1 MYMKYVFKIENDL
14 ISLDQKDFQKSE
26 FVIKSSPY
34 DYTVKFINDKTL
46 RSVLFQ
52 NRNIN
57 KQKNFLFVDK
67 NVNKI
72 YKEKLWKKDYTLTL
86 IANEENKTINSALL
100 VIDKLNKNNFTKK
113 EILISIGGGI
123 TQDVTAFA
131 RSIFK
136 RGIRWTY
143 FPTTLL
149 SMADSCIGAKS
160 AINYGGTKNLIG
172 LFSAPKEV
180 FINTTFLKTLDKR
193 DVLSGYGEIIKLC
206 IVGGEST
213 IEKFKKVKDLQ
224 KGDMLFKIDDL
235 IKTALIVKKAVIT
248 KDEFEINIRKAL
260 NYGHTIGH
268 AIEPIVKYKIP
279 HGIAVLIGMFIENCI
294 SNEYGYLDSVSCNR
308 LNKIII
314 DHLDKKSLSH
324 LKSVTLT
331 QLLIHMKKDK
341 KNEFTNISFA
351 VPIAIG
357 HFKLL
362 QLKNDQKLIFAIDNA
377 FKNLFIHL

>member
-1 MYMKYVFKIENDL
+1 MKFFFKIDNHS
-14 ISLDQKDFQKSE
+14 ISLSHKDIKKSE

-34 DYTVKFINDKTL
+34 NYTVKFIDDKTL
-46 RSVLFQ
+46 GLVLLK
-52 NRNIN
+52 NRDIN
-57 KQKNFLFVDK
+57 KKKNFLFVDK
-67 NVNKI
+67 NVDKI
-72 YKEKLWKKDYTLTL
+72 YKEKLWKKDDTLTL
-86 IANEENKTINSALL
+86 IANEENKTISSSLL
-100 VIDKLNKNNFTKK
+100 VIDILNKNNFTKK

-136 RGIRWTY
+136 RGINWTY

-180 FINTTFLKTLDKR
+180 YINTTFLKTLDIR

-213 IEKFKKVKDLQ
+213 IEEFKKVKDLQ
-224 KGDMLFKIDDL
+224 KGDLLFKIDVL
-235 IKTALIVKKAVIT
+235 IKTALVVKKAVISE
-248 KDEFEINIRKAL
+248 DEFENNIRKAL

-294 SNEYGYLDSVSCNR
+294 SNDYGYLDIASCNF

-314 DHLDKKSLSH
+314 DFIDQKSLIYF
-324 LKSVTLT
+324 KSVDIKE
-331 QLLIHMKKDK
+331 LILHMKKDK

-351 VPIAIG
+351 VPVTIG
-357 HFKLL
+357 HFKIL
-362 QLKNDQKLIFAIDNA
+362 QLKNDKKLLKAIDNA
-377 FKNLFIHL
+377 FKKLLK

>member
-1 MYMKYVFKIENDL
+1 MKNVFKIDNHL
-14 ISLDQKDFQKSE
+14 ISLNRKDIQKSE

-34 DYTVKFINDKTL
+34 NYTVNFINDKTL
-46 RSVLFQ
+46 RLVLLK

-67 NVNKI
+67 NVDKI
-72 YKEKLWKKDYTLTL
+72 YKEKLWKKDHTLTL
-86 IANEENKTINSALL
+86 IANEENKTINSSLF
-100 VIDKLNKNNFTKK
+100 VIDLLNKNNFTKK

-136 RGIRWTY
+136 RGINWTY
-143 FPTTLL
+143 IPTTLL

-206 IVGGEST
+206 IVGGEYT
-213 IEKFKKVKDLQ
+213 IEEFKKVKDLQ
-224 KGDMLFKIDDL
+224 KGDLLFKIDLL
-235 IKTALIVKKAVIT
+235 IKTALLVKKAVIT
-248 KDEFEINIRKAL
+248 EDEFEINIRKAL

-279 HGIAVLIGMFIENCI
+279 HGIAVLIGMFVENCI
-294 SNEYGYLDSVSCNR
+294 SNEYGYLDSESCNY

-314 DHLDKKSLSH
+314 DYIDQKSMNYF
-324 LKSVTLT
+324 KSVDIKD
-331 QLLIHMKKDK
+331 LLHNMKKDK
-341 KNEFTNISFA
+341 KNELNNISFA
-351 VPIAIG
+351 VPVAIG
-357 HFKLL
+357 HFKIL
-362 QLKNDQKLIFAIDNA
+362 QLKNDKKLLTAIDKA
-377 FKNLFIHL
+377 VKNLLN

>member
-1 MYMKYVFKIENDL
+1 MKNVFKIENEL
-14 ISLDQKDFQKSE
+14 IYLNHKDIQKSE

-34 DYTVKFINDKTL
+34 DYTVKFIDDKIL
-46 RSVLFQ
+46 RLVLLQ
-52 NRNIN
+52 NRSIN

-67 NVNKI
+67 NVDKI
-72 YKEKLWKKDYTLTL
+72 YKEKLWKKDHTLTL
-86 IANEENKTINSALL
+86 LANEKNKTINSSLL
-100 VIDKLNKNNFTKK
+100 VIDLLNKNNFTKK

-136 RGIRWTY
+136 RGISWTY

-180 FINTTFLKTLDKR
+180 FINTTFLKTLDKI
-193 DVLSGYGEIIKLC
+193 DILSGYGEIIKLC
-206 IVGGEST
+206 IVGGETT
-213 IEKFKKVKDLQ
+213 IETFKKVKVLQ
-224 KGDMLFKIDDL
+224 KGDLLFNIDVL

-248 KDEFEINIRKAL
+248 EDEFENDIRKAL

-279 HGIAVLIGMFIENCI
+279 HGIAILIGMFVENYI
-294 SNEYGYLDSVSCNR
+294 SNEYRYLDSTSCNM

-314 DHLDKKSLSH
+314 DYIDKKSLSH
-324 LKSVTLT
+324 FKSVTIT
-331 QLLIHMKKDK
+331 ELLLHMKKDK
-341 KNEFTNISFA
+341 KNELMNISFA
-351 VPIAIG
+351 VPVAIG
-357 HFKLL
+357 HFKIL
-362 QLKNDQKLIFAIDNA
+362 QLKNDKKLLTAIDKA
-377 FKNLFIHL
+377 FKNLLINYD

>member
-1 MYMKYVFKIENDL
+1 MKNVFKIDNHS
-14 ISLDQKDFQKSE
+14 ISLNHNDIQKSE
-26 FVIKSSPY
+26 FVIISSPY
-34 DYTVKFINDKTL
+34 NYTVKFIDDKTL
-46 RSVLFQ
+46 RLVLLQ
-52 NRNIN
+52 NRMIN

-67 NVNKI
+67 NVDKI
-72 YKEKLWKKDYTLTL
+72 YKKILWKKDYTLTL
-86 IANEENKTINSALL
+86 IANEENKTINSSLL
-100 VIDKLNKNNFTKK
+100 IIDLLHKNNFTKK

-136 RGIRWTY
+136 RGINWTY

-149 SMADSCIGAKS
+149 SMADSCIGAKA
-160 AINYGGTKNLIG
+160 AINYGGSKNLIG

-213 IEKFKKVKDLQ
+213 IEEFKKIKNLQ
-224 KGDMLFKIDDL
+224 KGDLLFKIDVL

-248 KDEFEINIRKAL
+248 EDEFENNIRKAL

-268 AIEPIVKYKIP
+268 GIEPIVKYKIP
-279 HGIAVLIGMFIENCI
+279 HGIAILIGMFVENYI
-294 SNEYGYLDSVSCNR
+294 SNEYGYLDSISCNM

-314 DHLDKKSLSH
+314 DYIDKKSLIH
-324 LKSVTLT
+324 LKLLT
-331 QLLIHMKKDK
+331 ITELLLHMKKDK
-341 KNEFTNISFA
+341 KNELNNISFA
-351 VPIAIG
+351 VPIAVG
-357 HFKLL
+357 HFKIL
-362 QLKNDQKLIFAIDNA
+362 QLKNDKKLLTVIDKA
-377 FKNLFIHL
+377 LKNLLN

>member
-1 MYMKYVFKIENDL
+1 MKNVFKIENEL
-14 ISLDQKDFQKSE
+14 IYLNHKDVQKSE

-34 DYTVKFINDKTL
+34 DYTVKFIDDKNL
-46 RSVLFQ
+46 RSVILQ

-72 YKEKLWKKDYTLTL
+72 YKEKFWKKDNTLTL
-86 IANEENKTINSALL
+86 IANEENKTMNSSLL
-100 VIDKLNKNNFTKK
+100 IIDFLNKNNFTKK

-136 RGIRWTY
+136 RGINWTY

-160 AINYGGTKNLIG
+160 AINYGGSKNLIG
-172 LFSAPKEV
+172 LFSAPREV
-180 FINTTFLKTLDKR
+180 FIYTTFLKTLDKR

-213 IEKFKKVKDLQ
+213 IKEFKKVKDLQ
-224 KGDMLFKIDDL
+224 KGDLLSKIDVL
-235 IKTALIVKKAVIT
+235 IKTALMVKKAVIT
-248 KDEFEINIRKAL
+248 EDEFENNIRKAL

-279 HGIAVLIGMFIENCI
+279 HGIAVLIGMFVENYI
-294 SNEYGYLDSVSCNR
+294 SNEYGNLDSSTCNM

-314 DHLDKKSLSH
+314 DYIDKKSLSH
-324 LKSVTLT
+324 LKLITIT
-331 QLLIHMKKDK
+331 DLLLHMKKDK
-341 KNEFTNISFA
+341 KNESSNISFA
-351 VPIAIG
+351 VPIAVG
-357 HFKLL
+357 HFKVL
-362 QLKNDQKLIFAIDNA
+362 QLKNDNKLIYTIDNA
-377 FKNLFIHL
+377 LKNLFTKI

>member
-1 MYMKYVFKIENDL
+1 MKYSFKIENKSIYL
-14 ISLDQKDFQKSE
+14 NHKDIQTSE

-34 DYTVKFINDKTL
+34 DYTVKFIDDKDF
-46 RSVLFQ
+46 RSILLQ

-57 KQKNFLFVDK
+57 KQKNFIFVDK

-72 YKEKLWKKDYTLTL
+72 YKEKFWKKDHSLTF
-86 IANEENKTINSALL
+86 IANEENKTINSSLL
-100 VIDKLNKNNFTKK
+100 IIDLLNKNNFTKK

-136 RGIRWTY
+136 RGISWTY

-160 AINYGGTKNLIG
+160 AINYGGSKNLIG
-172 LFSAPKEV
+172 LFSAPREV

-206 IVGGEST
+206 IVGGGST
-213 IEKFKKVKDLQ
+213 IKEFKKVKDLQ
-224 KGDMLFKIDDL
+224 NGDLLFKIDVL
-235 IKTALIVKKAVIT
+235 IKTALMVKKAVIT
-248 KDEFEINIRKAL
+248 EDEFENNIRKAL

-268 AIEPIVKYKIP
+268 AIEPIVNYKIP
-279 HGIAVLIGMFIENCI
+279 HGIAVLIGMFVENYV
-294 SNEYGYLDSVSCNR
+294 SNEYGYLDSPSCKM

-314 DHLDKKSLSH
+314 DYIDKKSLSH
-324 LKSVTLT
+324 LKLLT
-331 QLLIHMKKDK
+331 IKELVLHMKKDK
-341 KNEFTNISFA
+341 KNESTNISFA
-351 VPIAIG
+351 VPIAVG
-357 HFKLL
+357 HFKIL
-362 QLKNDQKLIFAIDNA
+362 QLTNDNKLILTIDKA
-377 FKNLFIHL
+377 FKNLLTQI

>member
-1 MYMKYVFKIENDL
+1 MKNVFKIENEL
-14 ISLDQKDFQKSE
+14 IYLNHKDVQKSE

-34 DYTVKFINDKTL
+34 DYTVKFIDDKNL
-46 RSVLFQ
+46 RSVLLQ

-72 YKEKLWKKDYTLTL
+72 YKEKFWKKDNTLTL
-86 IANEENKTINSALL
+86 IANEENKTMNSSLL
-100 VIDKLNKNNFTKK
+100 IIDFLNKNNFTKK

-136 RGIRWTY
+136 RGINWTY

-160 AINYGGTKNLIG
+160 AINYGGSKNLIG
-172 LFSAPKEV
+172 LFSAPREV
-180 FINTTFLKTLDKR
+180 FIYTTFLKTLDKR

-213 IEKFKKVKDLQ
+213 IKEFKKVKDLQ
-224 KGDMLFKIDDL
+224 KGDLLSKIDVL
-235 IKTALIVKKAVIT
+235 IKTALMVKKAVIT
-248 KDEFEINIRKAL
+248 EDEFENNIRKAL

-279 HGIAVLIGMFIENCI
+279 HGIAVLIGMFVENYI
-294 SNEYGYLDSVSCNR
+294 SNEYGYLDSSTCNM

-314 DHLDKKSLSH
+314 DYIDKKSLSH
-324 LKSVTLT
+324 LKLITIT
-331 QLLIHMKKDK
+331 DLLLHMKKDK
-341 KNEFTNISFA
+341 KNESSNISFA
-351 VPIAIG
+351 VPIAVG
-357 HFKLL
+357 HFKVL
-362 QLKNDQKLIFAIDNA
+362 QLKNDNKLIYTIDNA
-377 FKNLFIHL
+377 LKNLFTKI

>member
-1 MYMKYVFKIENDL
+1 MKNVFKIDNVL
-14 ISLDQKDFQKSE
+14 ISLNHKDIQKSE

-34 DYTVKFINDKTL
+34 DYTVKFVDDKNL
-46 RSVLFQ
+46 RSILLQ
-52 NRNIN
+52 NRTIN
-57 KQKNFLFVDK
+57 KQKNFIFVYK
-67 NVNKI
+67 KVNKI
-72 YKEKLWKKDYTLTL
+72 YKEKLWKKDHTLTL
-86 IANEENKTINSALL
+86 VANEKNKSINSSLL
-100 VIDKLNKNNFTKK
+100 VIDLLNKNNFTKK

-136 RGIRWTY
+136 RGINWTY
-143 FPTTLL
+143 IPTTLL

-206 IVGGEST
+206 IVGGEFT
-213 IEKFKKVKDLQ
+213 IEEFKRVKDLQ
-224 KGDMLFKIDDL
+224 KGNLLFKIDVL

-248 KDEFEINIRKAL
+248 EDEFEINIRKAL
-260 NYGHTIGH
+260 NYGHTIAH

-279 HGIAVLIGMFIENCI
+279 HGIAVLIGMFVENCI
-294 SNEYGYLDSVSCNR
+294 SNEYGYLDLESCNS

-314 DHLDKKSLSH
+314 EYIDQKSLNYF
-324 LKSVTLT
+324 KSVDIKE
-331 QLLIHMKKDK
+331 LLLNMKKDK
-341 KNEFTNISFA
+341 KNELNNISFA

-357 HFKLL
+357 HFMIL
-362 QLKNDQKLIFAIDNA
+362 QLKNDKKLLKAIDKA
-377 FKNLFIHL
+377 FKNLLN

>member
-1 MYMKYVFKIENDL
+1 MKNVFKIDNHTIYL
-14 ISLDQKDFQKSE
+14 NHKDIQKSE

-34 DYTVKFINDKTL
+34 NYTVKFIEDKTL
-46 RSVLFQ
+46 RLVLLK

-57 KQKNFLFVDK
+57 KKKNFLFVDN
-67 NVNKI
+67 NVDKI
-72 YKEKLWKKDYTLTL
+72 YKEKLWKKDHTLTL
-86 IANEENKTINSALL
+86 IANEENKTINSSLF
-100 VIDKLNKNNFTKK
+100 VIDLLNKNNFTKK

-136 RGIRWTY
+136 RGINWTY

-180 FINTTFLKTLDKR
+180 YINTSFLKTLDKR

-213 IEKFKKVKDLQ
+213 LEEFKKVKDLQ
-224 KGDMLFKIDDL
+224 KKDLLFKIEVL

-248 KDEFEINIRKAL
+248 EDEFENNIRKAL

-279 HGIAVLIGMFIENCI
+279 HGIAVLIGMFVENCI
-294 SNEYGYLDSVSCNR
+294 SNEYGYLDSESCNY
-308 LNKIII
+308 LNKNII
-314 DHLDKKSLSH
+314 DYIDQKSLNYF
-324 LKSVTLT
+324 KSLDTKE
-331 QLLIHMKKDK
+331 LLHNMKKDK
-341 KNEFTNISFA
+341 KNELNNISFA
-351 VPIAIG
+351 VPVAIG
-357 HFKLL
+357 HFKIL
-362 QLKNDQKLIFAIDNA
+362 QLKNDKKLLTAIDKA
-377 FKNLFIHL
+377 FKNLFKNI

>member
-1 MYMKYVFKIENDL
+1 MKNIFKIENEL
-14 ISLDQKDFQKSE
+14 ISLNHKDIQKSE

-34 DYTVKFINDKTL
+34 DYTVKFIDDKYL
-46 RSVLFQ
+46 RSVLLQ
-52 NRNIN
+52 NRIIN
-57 KQKNFLFVDK
+57 KQKNFIFVDK

-72 YKEKLWKKDYTLTL
+72 YKEKLWKKDHTLTI
-86 IANEENKTINSALL
+86 IANEKNKTINSSLL
-100 VIDKLNKNNFTKK
+100 VIDLLNKNNFTKN
-113 EILISIGGGI
+113 EMLISIGGGI

-131 RSIFK
+131 RSVFK
-136 RGIRWTY
+136 RGINWTY

-160 AINYGGTKNLIG
+160 AINYGGSKNLIG
-172 LFSAPKEV
+172 LFSAPKEI
-180 FINTTFLKTLDKR
+180 FINTTFLNTLEKR

-213 IEKFKKVKDLQ
+213 IEEFKNVKDLQ
-224 KGDMLFKIDDL
+224 KGDLLFKIDSL

-248 KDEFEINIRKAL
+248 EDEFENNIRKAL

-279 HGIAVLIGMFIENCI
+279 HGIAVLIGMFVENYI
-294 SNEYGYLDSVSCNR
+294 SNEYGYLDTASCNF

-314 DHLDKKSLSH
+314 DYIDQKSLIYF
-324 LKSVTLT
+324 KSVSIKE
-331 QLLIHMKKDK
+331 LILHMKKDK
-341 KNEFTNISFA
+341 KNELTNISFA

-357 HFKLL
+357 HFKIL
-362 QLKNDQKLIFAIDNA
+362 QLKNDKKLVKVIDNA
-377 FKNLFIHL
+377 FKNLLK

>member
-1 MYMKYVFKIENDL
+1 MKNVFKIENEL
-14 ISLDQKDFQKSE
+14 IYLNHKDVQKSE

-34 DYTVKFINDKTL
+34 DYTVKFIDDKNL
-46 RSVLFQ
+46 RSVLLQ

-72 YKEKLWKKDYTLTL
+72 YKEKFWKKDNTLTL
-86 IANEENKTINSALL
+86 IANEENKTMNSSLL
-100 VIDKLNKNNFTKK
+100 IIDFLNKNNFTKK

-136 RGIRWTY
+136 RGINWTY

-160 AINYGGTKNLIG
+160 AINYGGSKNLIG
-172 LFSAPKEV
+172 LFSAPREV

-213 IEKFKKVKDLQ
+213 IKEFKKVKDLQ
-224 KGDMLFKIDDL
+224 KGDLLSKIDVL
-235 IKTALIVKKAVIT
+235 IKTALMVKKAVIT
-248 KDEFEINIRKAL
+248 EDEFENNIRKAL

-279 HGIAVLIGMFIENCI
+279 HGIAVLIGMFVENYI
-294 SNEYGYLDSVSCNR
+294 SNEYGYLDSSTCNM

-314 DHLDKKSLSH
+314 DYIDKKSLSH
-324 LKSVTLT
+324 LKLITIT
-331 QLLIHMKKDK
+331 DLLLHMKKDK
-341 KNEFTNISFA
+341 KNESSNISFA
-351 VPIAIG
+351 VPIAVG
-357 HFKLL
+357 HFKVL
-362 QLKNDQKLIFAIDNA
+362 QLKNDNKLIYTIDNA
-377 FKNLFIHL
+377 LKNLFTKI

>member
-1 MYMKYVFKIENDL
+1 MKNVFKIENEL
-14 ISLDQKDFQKSE
+14 ISLNQKDIQKSE

-34 DYTVKFINDKTL
+34 NYTVKFIDDKTL
-46 RSVLFQ
+46 RLVLLQ

-72 YKEKLWKKDYTLTL
+72 YKEKLWKKDITLTL
-86 IANEENKTINSALL
+86 IANEENKTINSSLL
-100 VIDKLNKNNFTKK
+100 VIDLLNKNNFTKK

-136 RGIRWTY
+136 RGISWTY

-160 AINYGGTKNLIG
+160 AINYGGSKNLIG

-180 FINTTFLKTLDKR
+180 FINITFLKTLDKR
-193 DVLSGYGEIIKLC
+193 DILSGYGEIIKLC
-206 IVGGEST
+206 IVGGVST
-213 IEKFKKVKDLQ
+213 IQEFKKIRNVQ
-224 KGDMLFKIDDL
+224 KGDLLFKIDVL
-235 IKTALIVKKAVIT
+235 IKTALLVKKAVIIE
-248 KDEFEINIRKAL
+248 DEYENNIRKAL

-268 AIEPIVKYKIP
+268 AIEPIVKFKIP
-279 HGIAVLIGMFIENCI
+279 HGIAISIGMYIENCI
-294 SNEYGYLDSVSCNR
+294 SRDYGYLDTDSCNF

-314 DHLDKKSLSH
+314 EYIDRKSLTYF
-324 LKSVTLT
+324 KSVDIKK
-331 QLLIHMKKDK
+331 LILHMKKDK
-341 KNEFTNISFA
+341 KNELTNISFA
-351 VPIAIG
+351 VPVSIG
-357 HFKLL
+357 HFMIL
-362 QLKNDQKLIFAIDNA
+362 QLKNDKKLLSAIENA
-377 FKNLFIHL
+377 FKNLLK

>member
-1 MYMKYVFKIENDL
+1 MKNVFNIDNHL
-14 ISLDQKDFQKSE
+14 ISLNHKDIQKSE

-34 DYTVKFINDKTL
+34 NYTVKFVDDKTL
-46 RSVLFQ
+46 RLVLLK
-52 NRNIN
+52 NRDIN

-67 NVNKI
+67 NVDKI
-72 YKEKLWKKDYTLTL
+72 YKEKLWKKDHTLTL
-86 IANEENKTINSALL
+86 LANEQNKTINSSLL
-100 VIDKLNKNNFTKK
+100 VIDLLNKNNYTKK
-113 EILISIGGGI
+113 EVLISIGGGI

-136 RGIRWTY
+136 RGIDWIY

-180 FINTTFLKTLDKR
+180 FINTSFLKTLDKR
-193 DVLSGYGEIIKLC
+193 DILSGYGEIIKLC
-206 IVGGEST
+206 IVGGAFT
-213 IEKFKKVKDLQ
+213 IEKFNKVKSLQ
-224 KGDMLFKIDDL
+224 KGDLLFQIDVL

-248 KDEFEINIRKAL
+248 EDEFENNIRKAL

-279 HGIAVLIGMFIENCI
+279 HGIAVLIGMFVENCI
-294 SNEYGYLDSVSCNR
+294 SNEYGYLDLESCNS

-314 DHLDKKSLSH
+314 EYIDQKSLNSF
-324 LKSVTLT
+324 KSVDIKE
-331 QLLIHMKKDK
+331 LLLNMKKDK
-341 KNEFTNISFA
+341 KNELNNISFA
-351 VPIAIG
+351 VPVAIG
-357 HFKLL
+357 HFMIL
-362 QLKNDQKLIFAIDNA
+362 QLKNDKKLIKAIDKA
-377 FKNLFIHL
+377 FKNLLN